1 VNVMTNQV
9 QNLTSAENT
18 IQSANIGQDVANMS
32 QYQVLEQTGI
42 AALAQA
48 NSTQQDV
55 LRLLQ

>member
-1 VNVMTNQV
+1 MTNQV